1 MSKKVNEVISYFEN
15 LYTNKAIY
23 LWGAN
28 GEVITKELCD
38 RLFKT
43 YGSSTYNKQYY
54 DNKFKE
60 GAGHIGADCS
70 GAMCPVSGFDTTAQ
84 GYYNKCTTKGNIASI
99 PKDTPC
105 LVFKGKS
112 VSAINHIGFYLG
124 NGYVQTIEM
133 KSSKENCVRNKLE
146 SGGWKWYGIPNWI
159 NYSSTP
165 SNNISS
171 TVKCVDVS
179 SYQGDI
185 NWNLVKSADINHAI
199 LKVIRKDLNPDNKFE
214 QNWNG
219 CKSAGLVVNGI
230 YNYSYAT
237 TVAKAKTDA
246 QKVLSILNGR
256 KTTVW
261 LDVEDKCQQG
271 IGSLLKDIINAYRDV
286 IVNAGYDFGVYTGM
300 SFYSSY
306 IKPYASQIK
315 CDNWWIARYYNSY
328 NKMSLSV
335 KPNEQ
340 YNPKS
345 SIGRD
350 IYGWQY
356 TSSGQVPGIN
366 GNVDLNIIYGNIQS
380 STLPK
385 PPSSI
390 SETLVT
396 LIGKINTQS
405 GNLNIRSAPNS
416 SSVKIG
422 SYKKG
427 ELVQLIARTSDNWY
441 RTDKGYISGEYV
453 IATKG
458 KVFNCKKLNMRKEPE
473 VKTNNVVSVLNA
485 NDEVYLMKQAANGWY
500 KVKTKDNLVGYVSNK
515 YITIL

>member
-1 MSKKVNEVISYFEN
+1 MSKNVKDVVSYFEN
-15 LYTNKAIY
+15 LYANKAIY

-38 RLFKT
+38 KLFKT
-43 YGSSTYNKQYY
+43 YGSSTYNRQYY
-54 DNKFKE
+54 DNKLKE
-60 GAGHIGADCS
+60 GSGYIGADCS

-84 GYYNKCTTKGNIASI
+84 GYYNKCSTKGSITSI
-99 PKDTPC
+99 PKDTAC

-112 VSAINHIGFYLG
+112 TSAINHIGFYLG

-133 KSSKENCVRNKLE
+133 KSSKENCVRSKLE
-146 SGGWKWYGIPNWI
+146 TGGWKWYGIPNWI
-159 NYSSTP
+159 DYSSVP
-165 SNNISS
+165 QNNISS
-171 TVKCVDVS
+171 LVKCVDVS

-185 NWNLVKSADINHAI
+185 NWNLVKSAGANQAI
-199 LKVIRKDLNPDNKFE
+199 LKVIRKDLNPDKKFE
-214 QNWNG
+214 QNLSG
-219 CKSAGLVVNGI
+219 CKSAGVTLNGV

-237 TVAKAKTDA
+237 TVPKAKTDA

-256 KTTVW
+256 KCTVW

-286 IVNAGYDFGVYTGM
+286 IVSAGYDFGVYTGM
-300 SFYSSY
+300 SFYNSY

-315 CDNWWIARYYNSY
+315 CEKWWIARYYNGY
-328 NKMSLSV
+328 NKMGLSV
-335 KPNEQ
+335 DPNEQ

-345 SIGRD
+345 NIGKN

-356 TSSGQVPGIN
+356 TSSGQVPGIA
-366 GNVDLNIIYGNIQS
+366 GNVDLNIIYGNVQS
-380 STLPK
+380 STIPH
-385 PPSSI
+385 PSVSI
-390 SETLVT
+390 SETLIT
-396 LIGKINTQS
+396 SLGKINTKT

-416 SSVKIG
+416 SSAKVG

-427 ELVQLIARTSDNWY
+427 ELVQLIAKTPDNWY

-453 IATKG
+453 IVARG
-458 KVFNCKKLNMRKEPE
+458 KVANCTKLNMRKEPIAE
-473 VKTNNVVSVLNA
+473 GNNIVNVLNV
-485 NDEVYLMKQAANGWY
+485 NDDVYLMKIADSGWY